1 MASIE
6 SLKQR
11 MENLDDLQQIVRTMK
26 ALSAV
31 SIRQYEQAA
40 AALAEYEGSVELG
53 LRAVLRET
61 PTAAAPGSADADA
74 GDEPGDELGDEL
86 GDGSGNGSGDRS
98 DGTAAVIVLGTD
110 HGLCGRFNE
119 VIVEH
124 VQEQVTDAG
133 AVRHWLAVGER
144 VAPGLESVAGDG
156 TEIFPT
162 PSSAAGI
169 TAIVQRLLLRVD
181 AWQSEGVERV
191 QLYHNR
197 PTGRSGYEPQ
207 GQRLFPLD
215 PARFRQRAQAPWPSR
230 RLPLYT
236 LPRGLLV
243 GHLLRQH
250 YFSVLFRACAE
261 SLAAEHGS
269 RLKAMQAAEKNLDER
284 LEDITGRYRRERQ
297 AAITSE
303 LLDVVAGFEAAS

>member
-53 LRAVLRET
+53 LRAVLRDT
-61 PTAAAPGSADADA
+61 PSAFA
-74 GDEPGDELGDEL
+74 GGVAEKDPNNRAQGA
-86 GDGSGNGSGDRS
+86 
-98 DGTAAVIVLGTD
+98 AAVIVLGTD

-119 VIVEH
+119 VIVDH
-124 VQEQVTDAG
+124 VQQRAPNAG
-133 AVRHWLAVGER
+133 TVRHWLAVGER

-156 TEIFPT
+156 VEIFPT
-162 PSSAAGI
+162 PSAAAGI

-181 AWQSEGVERV
+181 AWQSEGVARV
-191 QLYHNR
+191 YLYHNR
-197 PTGRSGYEPQ
+197 PTGRTGYEPQ
-207 GQRLFPLD
+207 DQRIFPLD
-215 PARFRQRAQAPWPSR
+215 PARFRRRAQAPWPSR
-230 RLPLYT
+230 RLPRYT
-236 LPRGLLV
+236 LPRGRLL

-269 RLKAMQAAEKNLDER
+269 RLKAMQAAEKNLDEH

>member
-11 MENLDDLQQIVRTMK
+11 MENLDDLRQIVRTMK

-61 PTAAAPGSADADA
+61 PTAAAPRSADGGA
-74 GDEPGDELGDEL
+74 GDGPGDRLGDEL
-86 GDGSGNGSGDRS
+86 RDGSGDRS
-98 DGTAAVIVLGTD
+98 GGSAALIVLGTD

-119 VIVEH
+119 VIIEH

-144 VAPGLESVAGDG
+144 IAPGLESVAGDG

-197 PTGRSGYEPQ
+197 PTGRWGYEPQ

-215 PARFRQRAQAPWPSR
+215 PARFRERAQAPWPSR
-230 RLPLYT
+230 RLPLFT
-236 LPRGLLV
+236 LPRGQLL

>member
-11 MENLDDLQQIVRTMK
+11 MENLDDLRQIVRTMK

-53 LRAVLRET
+53 LRAVLLET
-61 PTAAAPGSADADA
+61 PTAAAPSSADGGA
-74 GDEPGDELGDEL
+74 
-86 GDGSGNGSGDRS
+86 GDGSDDRS
-98 DGTAAVIVLGTD
+98 SGTAAVIVLGTD

-124 VQEQVTDAG
+124 VQQQVTDAG

-144 VAPGLESVAGDG
+144 IAPGLESVAGDG
-156 TEIFPT
+156 TEVFPT

-197 PTGRSGYEPQ
+197 PTGRAGYEPH

-215 PARFRQRAQAPWPSR
+215 PARFRERAQAPWPSR
-230 RLPLYT
+230 RLPLFS
-236 LPRGLLV
+236 LPRGQLL

>member
-1 MASIE
+1 MATIE

-31 SIRQYEQAA
+31 SIRQYERAA
-40 AALAEYEGSVELG
+40 AALAEYEGTVELG
-53 LRAVLRET
+53 LRAVLRDT
-61 PTAAAPGSADADA
+61 PRALAA
-74 GDEPGDELGDEL
+74 ERQPGDETTAR
-86 GDGSGNGSGDRS
+86 DGESP
-98 DGTAAVIVLGTD
+98 AAIIVLGTD

-119 VIVEH
+119 AIAEH
-124 VQEQVTDAG
+124 VHEQIG
-133 AVRHWLAVGER
+133 SGHGVRHWLAVGER
-144 VAPGLESVAGDG
+144 VAPALEPSAGGLP
-156 TEIFPT
+156 EIFPT
-162 PSSAAGI
+162 PGSAAGI

-181 AWQSEGVERV
+181 AWRAEGIGRV
-191 QLYHNR
+191 HLYHNR
-197 PTGRSGYEPQ
+197 PTGRAGYAPQ
-207 GQRLFPLD
+207 HQRLFPLD
-215 PARFRQRAQAPWPSR
+215 PARFQRRAEAPWPSR

-236 LPRGLLV
+236 LPRGLLL

-284 LEDITGRYRRERQ
+284 QEDITGQYRHERQ

>member
-11 MENLDDLQQIVRTMK
+11 MENLEDLEQIVRTMK
-26 ALSAV
+26 ALSAA
-31 SIRQYEQAA
+31 SIRQYERAA
-40 AALAEYEGSVELG
+40 AALAEYEGTVELG
-53 LRAVLRET
+53 LRAVLRDAPQALAASREH
-61 PTAAAPGSADADA
+61 PDAAA
-74 GDEPGDELGDEL
+74 E
-86 GDGSGNGSGDRS
+86 RS
-98 DGTAAVIVLGTD
+98 EGTPAAVIVLGTD

-119 VIVEH
+119 AMAEH
-124 VQEQVTDAG
+124 VREHLGAG
-133 AVRHWLAVGER
+133 HAVRHWLAVGER
-144 VAPGLESVAGDG
+144 VAPGLEHLAGG
-156 TEIFPT
+156 LPQIFPT

-181 AWQSEGVERV
+181 AWRAEGIARV
-191 QLYHNR
+191 DLYHNR
-197 PTGRSGYEPQ
+197 PTGRAGYEP
-207 GQRLFPLD
+207 GHQRLFPLD
-215 PARFRQRAQAPWPSR
+215 PTRFQRRAQAPWPSR

-236 LPRGLLV
+236 LPRGQLL

-269 RLKAMQAAEKNLDER
+269 RLAAMQAAEKNLDER
-284 LEDITGRYRRERQ
+284 LEEITGHYRRERQ

>member
-40 AALAEYEGSVELG
+40 SALAEYEGSVELG

-61 PTAAAPGSADADA
+61 PTAAAPSSADTGAADEA
-74 GDEPGDELGDEL
+74 GDRP
-86 GDGSGNGSGDRS
+86 

-124 VQEQVTDAG
+124 VQQRVPDAG

-144 VAPGLESVAGDG
+144 VAPGIESVAGDRV
-156 TEIFPT
+156 EIFPT

-191 QLYHNR
+191 HLHHNR
-197 PTGRSGYEPQ
+197 PTGRTGYEPQ
-207 GQRLFPLD
+207 DQRLFPLD
-215 PARFRQRAQAPWPSR
+215 PARFRQRAHAPWPSR

-236 LPRGLLV
+236 LPRGRLL

>member
-1 MASIE
+1 MAAIE
-6 SLKQR
+6 SLKRR

-31 SIRQYEQAA
+31 SIRQYERAA
-40 AALAEYEGSVELG
+40 AALAEYEATVELG
-53 LRAVLRET
+53 LLAVLRNAPQILGASHARSEVST
-61 PTAAAPGSADADA
+61 SGDGRDAAP
-74 GDEPGDELGDEL
+74 
-86 GDGSGNGSGDRS
+86 
-98 DGTAAVIVLGTD
+98 TAVIVLGTD

-119 VIVEH
+119 VIAEH
-124 VQEQVTDAG
+124 AQERSRASG
-133 AVRHWLAVGER
+133 AIRHWLAVGER
-144 VAPGLESVAGDG
+144 VASGLEPIAGNE
-156 TEIFPT
+156 TEVFST

-181 AWQSEGVERV
+181 AWRAEGVGRV
-191 QLYHNR
+191 DLYHNR
-197 PTGRSGYEPQ
+197 PTGRAGYEPQ
-207 GQRLFPLD
+207 DQRLFPLD
-215 PARFRQRAQAPWPSR
+215 SARLRHRAAEPWPSR

-236 LPRGLLV
+236 LPREQLL

-250 YFSVLFRACAE
+250 YFSVLFRASAE

-269 RLKAMQAAEKNLDER
+269 RLAAMQAAEKNLDEH

>member
-61 PTAAAPGSADADA
+61 PTAAAPSSADGGGGDGLGDDLGDRS
-74 GDEPGDELGDEL
+74 GDE
-86 GDGSGNGSGDRS
+86 SGDRP

-124 VQEQVTDAG
+124 VQQQVTDAG

-197 PTGRSGYEPQ
+197 PTGRSGYEPH

>member
-53 LRAVLRET
+53 LRAVLRDT
-61 PTAAAPGSADADA
+61 PSAFA
-74 GDEPGDELGDEL
+74 GGVAEKDP
-86 GDGSGNGSGDRS
+86 NNRAQ
-98 DGTAAVIVLGTD
+98 GTAAVIVLGTD

-119 VIVEH
+119 VIVDH
-124 VQEQVTDAG
+124 VQQRAPNAG
-133 AVRHWLAVGER
+133 TVRHWLAVGER

-156 TEIFPT
+156 VEIFPT
-162 PSSAAGI
+162 PSAAAGI

-181 AWQSEGVERV
+181 AWQSEGVARV
-191 QLYHNR
+191 YLYHNR
-197 PTGRSGYEPQ
+197 PTGRTGYEPQ
-207 GQRLFPLD
+207 DQRIFPLD
-215 PARFRQRAQAPWPSR
+215 PARFRRRAQAPWPSR
-230 RLPLYT
+230 RLPRYT
-236 LPRGLLV
+236 LPRGRLL

-269 RLKAMQAAEKNLDER
+269 RLKAMQAAEKNLDEH

>member
-53 LRAVLRET
+53 LRAVLREM
-61 PTAAAPGSADADA
+61 PMAAAPGSADGGA
-74 GDEPGDELGDEL
+74 GDGSGDEL
-86 GDGSGNGSGDRS
+86 GDGPGDRS
-98 DGTAAVIVLGTD
+98 DGAAAVIVLGTD

-124 VQEQVTDAG
+124 VQQRAPNAG
-133 AVRHWLAVGER
+133 TVRHWLAVGER

-156 TEIFPT
+156 VEIFPT
-162 PSSAAGI
+162 PSAATGI

-181 AWQSEGVERV
+181 AWQSEGVARV
-191 QLYHNR
+191 YLYHNR
-197 PTGRSGYEPQ
+197 PTGRTGYEPQ
-207 GQRLFPLD
+207 DQRISPLD
-215 PARFRQRAQAPWPSR
+215 PARFRRRAQTPWPSR
-230 RLPLYT
+230 RLPRYT
-236 LPRGLLV
+236 LPRGRLL

-269 RLKAMQAAEKNLDER
+269 RLKAMQAAEKNLDEH